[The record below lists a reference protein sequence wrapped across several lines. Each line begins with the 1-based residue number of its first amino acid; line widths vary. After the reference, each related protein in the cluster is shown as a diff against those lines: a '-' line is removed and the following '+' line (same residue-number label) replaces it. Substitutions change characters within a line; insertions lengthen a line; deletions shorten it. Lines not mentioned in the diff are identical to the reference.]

1 MWRLAVKRG
10 GQCVVVGYKR
20 FRIQPCQQIECR
32 ERAFAHSVSRM
43 SVPMEKKRE
52 EDYF

>member
-20 FRIQPCQQIECR
+20 FRIQPSQQIEFQSAR
-32 ERAFAHSVSRM
+32 LRTLG
-43 SVPMEKKRE
+43 
-52 EDYF
+52 